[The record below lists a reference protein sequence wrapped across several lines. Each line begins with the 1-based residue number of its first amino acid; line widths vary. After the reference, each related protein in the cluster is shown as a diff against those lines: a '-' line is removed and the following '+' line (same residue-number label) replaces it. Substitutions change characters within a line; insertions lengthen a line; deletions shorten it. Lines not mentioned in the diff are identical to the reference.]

1 MIYER
6 APLSLVL
13 VSVVGTDVA
22 IKFKTKYGNGILR
35 FYTDHG

>member
-6 APLSLVL
+6 ASLSLVL

-22 IKFKTKYGNGILR
+22 IKTKYNGNDILR